1 MESLH
6 MVIAIADRENTEKV
20 IETFR
25 ESNVFTT
32 DIVLGTGTAPT
43 EILDY
48 LYLSPNE
55 KAVVFGVVT
64 NAGLLPLLK
73 NFKRRLYIDVPGNG
87 IVATVPLNSIGG
99 KRSLEYILDGQ
110 TLDTSGKRIWTAGTG
125 AEEWRWIEKA
135 ERENRMSIKTD
146 FELIM
151 VIANEGY
158 SDLIMDA
165 AREAGAGGGTV
176 LKAKGTGA
184 EYSEKFF
191 GFSIASEKEMHLLV
205 TPAQGRNAIM
215 KAIMKK
221 AGLDSKAQ
229 AIVFSLP
236 VSNAIGL
243 RMPE

>member
-6 MVIAIADRENTEKV
+6 LVIAITDRQNTEKV
-20 IETFR
+20 IEIFR

-32 DIVLGTGTAPT
+32 DIVLGMGTAPT

-55 KAVVFGVVT
+55 KAVIFGVVT
-64 NAGLLPLLK
+64 NGGLLPLLK

-110 TLDTSGKRIWTAGTG
+110 TIDTSGKRTRSQG
-125 AEEWRWIEKA
+125 AEE
-135 ERENRMSIKTD
+135 REERMSIKTD

-158 SDLIMDA
+158 SDMIMEA

-176 LKAKGTGA
+176 LKAKAVSYT
-184 EYSEKFF
+184 
-191 GFSIASEKEMHLLV
+191 HLRAHE
-205 TPAQGRNAIM
+205 T
-215 KAIMKK
+215 
-221 AGLDSKAQ
+221 
-229 AIVFSLP
+229 
-236 VSNAIGL
+236 
-243 RMPE
+243 

>member
-6 MVIAIADRENTEKV
+6 LVIAIADRQNAEKV

-25 ESNVFTT
+25 ESNVFAT
-32 DIVLGTGTAPT
+32 DIVLGMGTAPT

-64 NAGLLPLLK
+64 NGGLPSLLK

-110 TLDTSGKRIWTAGTG
+110 TLDTS
-125 AEEWRWIEKA
+125 
-135 ERENRMSIKTD
+135 ERKERMSIKTD

-158 SDLIMDA
+158 SDMIMEA

-184 EYSEKFF
+184 EYTEKFF

-215 KAIMKK
+215 KAIMEK

-236 VSNAIGL
+236 VSHAIGL

>member
-6 MVIAIADRENTEKV
+6 LVIAITDRQNTEKV
-20 IETFR
+20 IEIFR

-32 DIVLGTGTAPT
+32 DIVLGMGTAPT

-55 KAVVFGVVT
+55 KAVIFGVVT
-64 NAGLLPLLK
+64 NGGLLPLLK

-87 IVATVPLNSIGG
+87 IVATVPLNSIG
-99 KRSLEYILDGQ
+99 
-110 TLDTSGKRIWTAGTG
+110 
-125 AEEWRWIEKA
+125 
-135 ERENRMSIKTD
+135 
-146 FELIM
+146 
-151 VIANEGY
+151 Y
-158 SDLIMDA
+158 SDMIMEA

-184 EYSEKFF
+184 EYTEKFF

-205 TPAQGRNAIM
+205 TPAQGRNTIM
-215 KAIMKK
+215 KAIMEK

-236 VSNAIGL
+236 VSHAIGL

>member
-6 MVIAIADRENTEKV
+6 MVIAIADRENAEKV
-20 IETFR
+20 IEAFR

-110 TLDTSGKRIWTAGTG
+110 TLNTSGKRVRPAG
-125 AEEWRWIEKA
+125 AEE
-135 ERENRMSIKTD
+135 REERMSIKTD
-146 FELIM
+146 FELII

-158 SDLIMDA
+158 SDVIMDA
-165 AREAGAGGGTV
+165 ARGAGAGGGTV

-215 KAIMKK
+215 KAIMEN

-243 RMPE
+243 RLPE

>member
-6 MVIAIADRENTEKV
+6 LVIAIADRENTERV

-73 NFKRRLYIDVPGNG
+73 NFKRKLYIDVPGNG

-110 TLDTSGKRIWTAGTG
+110 TLDTSVRRIRTAA
-125 AEEWRWIEKA
+125 AEERE
-135 ERENRMSIKTD
+135 ERMYIKTD

-158 SDLIMDA
+158 SDIIMDA
-165 AREAGAGGGTV
+165 ARGAGAGGGTV

-215 KAIMKK
+215 KAIMEK

-243 RMPE
+243 KMPE

>member
-6 MVIAIADRENTEKV
+6 LVIAIADRQNAEKI

-32 DIVLGTGTAPT
+32 DIVLGMGTAPT

-64 NAGLLPLLK
+64 NGGLPSLLK

-110 TLDTSGKRIWTAGTG
+110 TLDTS
-125 AEEWRWIEKA
+125 
-135 ERENRMSIKTD
+135 ERKERMSIKTD

-158 SDLIMDA
+158 SDMIMEA
-165 AREAGAGGGTV
+165 AREAGAVGGTV

-184 EYSEKFF
+184 EYTEKFF

-215 KAIMKK
+215 KAIMEK

-236 VSNAIGL
+236 VSHAIGL

>member
-1 MESLH
+1 MESLYL
-6 MVIAIADRENTEKV
+6 VIAIADRRNTEKV

-32 DIVLGTGTAPT
+32 DIVLAAGTAPT

-48 LYLSPNE
+48 LYLSPEE

-64 NAGLLPLLK
+64 HRGLLPLLK
-73 NFKRRLYIDVPGNG
+73 NFKRKLYIDLPGNG
-87 IVATVPLNSIGG
+87 IVAAVPLNSIGG

-110 TLDTSGKRIWTAGTG
+110 TLNTSARRTRQSG
-125 AEEWRWIEKA
+125 AEEME
-135 ERENRMSIKTD
+135 ERMSIKTD
-146 FELIM
+146 FELII

-158 SDLIMDA
+158 SDMIMEA

-184 EYSEKFF
+184 EYTEKFF

-215 KAIMKK
+215 KAIMEK

-236 VSNAIGL
+236 VSNVMGL

>member
-6 MVIAIADRENTEKV
+6 LVIAIADRQNAEKV

-32 DIVLGTGTAPT
+32 DIVLGMGTAPT

-64 NAGLLPLLK
+64 NGGLPSLLK

-110 TLDTSGKRIWTAGTG
+110 TLDTS
-125 AEEWRWIEKA
+125 
-135 ERENRMSIKTD
+135 ERKERMSIKTD

-158 SDLIMDA
+158 SDMIMEA

-184 EYSEKFF
+184 EYTEKFF
-191 GFSIASEKEMHLLV
+191 GFSIASEKEIHLLV

-215 KAIMKK
+215 KAIMEK

-236 VSNAIGL
+236 VSHAIGL

>member
-6 MVIAIADRENTEKV
+6 LAIAIADRENTEKV

-55 KAVVFGVVT
+55 KAVIFGVVT
-64 NAGLLPLLK
+64 NAGLK
-73 NFKRRLYIDVPGNG
+73 NFKRRLFIDVPGNG

-99 KRSLEYILDGQ
+99 RRSLEYILDGQ
-110 TLDTSGKRIWTAGTG
+110 TLDTAGKRIRT
-125 AEEWRWIEKA
+125 IE
-135 ERENRMSIKTD
+135 EREGKMSVKTD
-146 FELIM
+146 FELII

-158 SDLIMDA
+158 SDMIMDA

-215 KAIMKK
+215 KAIMEK

-243 RMPE
+243 RMAE

>member
-6 MVIAIADRENTEKV
+6 LVIAIADRENTERV

-73 NFKRRLYIDVPGNG
+73 NFKRKPYIDVPGNG

-110 TLDTSGKRIWTAGTG
+110 TLDTSGKRIRTT
-125 AEEWRWIEKA
+125 E
-135 ERENRMSIKTD
+135 EREGKMSVKTD

-158 SDLIMDA
+158 SDMIMEA

-215 KAIMKK
+215 KAIMEK

>member
-1 MESLH
+1 M
-6 MVIAIADRENTEKV
+6 
-20 IETFR
+20 
-25 ESNVFTT
+25 
-32 DIVLGTGTAPT
+32 
-43 EILDY
+43 
-48 LYLSPNE
+48 
-55 KAVVFGVVT
+55 VFGVVT
-64 NAGLLPLLK
+64 NGGLLPLLK
-73 NFKRRLYIDVPGNG
+73 NFKRKLYIDVPGNG

-110 TLDTSGKRIWTAGTG
+110 TLDTSVRRIRTAA
-125 AEEWRWIEKA
+125 AEE
-135 ERENRMSIKTD
+135 REERMSIKTD

-158 SDLIMDA
+158 SDMIMEA
-165 AREAGAGGGTV
+165 ARGAGAGGGTV

-184 EYSEKFF
+184 EYTEKFF

-215 KAIMKK
+215 KAIMEK